1 MRVRNPQLL
10 AQRIFDIDRG
20 DAAPDVKRLVR
31 KGPMNNE
38 FTLDRPIPVHVGY
51 FTVWVGDNGEPN
63 YYNDY
68 YGHQQ
73 RITLALAD
81 KWDQIDVGEDHLAA
95 VDTSKLKEIRIG
107 SGSARSSRKRGF
119 ELPMGLGSDFGN
131 VRYAPS
137 GNSVGDIV
145 RRSLGFG
152 Y

>member
-1 MRVRNPQLL
+1 
-10 AQRIFDIDRG
+10 
-20 DAAPDVKRLVR
+20 
-31 KGPMNNE
+31 MNNE
-38 FTLDRPIPVHVGY
+38 FTLDRPIRVHVGY

-73 RITLALAD
+73 RITLARAG

-95 VDTSKLKEIRIG
+95 VDTSKLKEI
-107 SGSARSSRKRGF
+107 GSARDRRGLRAIAASTRRWGWAAF
-119 ELPMGLGSDFGN
+119 RLL
-131 VRYAPS
+131 RYAPS

>member
-107 SGSARSSRKRGF
+107 
-119 ELPMGLGSDFGN
+119 
-131 VRYAPS
+131 
-137 GNSVGDIV
+137 
-145 RRSLGFG
+145 
-152 Y
+152 